1 MDTVD
6 QPISHGIKER
16 LSYLPPPC
24 VTRCHPYGEIKEMFE
39 KHRQEAKQKAFIQH
53 QRHTRKYDDG
63 FEMCDNGF
71 NSLGSPNIFHEL
83 RYREWM
89 QSMGIV
95 QVLRR
100 KNERRLSRRPRCYTL
115 SRERRRA
122 TSGVLEV
129 RKGGRALPRKLP
141 GVEGF
146 V

>member
-24 VTRCHPYGEIKEMFE
+24 VTRCHPYEEIKEMFE
-39 KHRQEAKQKAFIQH
+39 KHRQEAKQKAFMQH
-53 QRHTRKYDDG
+53 QRHTRKYD
-63 FEMCDNGF
+63 
-71 NSLGSPNIFHEL
+71 
-83 RYREWM
+83 
-89 QSMGIV
+89 
-95 QVLRR
+95 
-100 KNERRLSRRPRCYTL
+100 
-115 SRERRRA
+115 
-122 TSGVLEV
+122 VLEV